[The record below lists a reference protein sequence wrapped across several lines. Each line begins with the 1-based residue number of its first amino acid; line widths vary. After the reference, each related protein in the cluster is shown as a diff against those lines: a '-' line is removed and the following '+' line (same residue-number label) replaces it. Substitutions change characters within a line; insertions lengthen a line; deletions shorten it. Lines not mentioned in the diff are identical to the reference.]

1 MHQKVL
7 GRKIEL
13 TAGSDKK
20 HCIPGGGS
28 NPGVFWISS
37 DLAVSSSIFVG
48 EKGGNL
54 IRNDR
59 DKIELSI
66 TW

>member
-1 MHQKVL
+1 MHKKVL

-13 TAGSDKK
+13 TAGWDKK

-48 EKGGNL
+48 EKERTSL
-54 IRNDR
+54 DQ
-59 DKIELSI
+59 E
-66 TW
+66 